1 MSDTTDVPSTTSSP
15 IEQVKSLK
23 RQKPTAEE
31 IEERRKLRRL
41 EVVPE
46 GMSRK
51 EWKRQQK
58 KQRWIDTKSEHLEV
72 QREKKRL
79 ARQRKRERLNADEEL
94 REARRKP
101 SKQIPTDV
109 SIIID
114 CDFDDLML
122 DGEIVSLSN
131 QIKSCYAAMR
141 RCRYELPIT
150 VTSFNK
156 RLKERFETGLG
167 EYTLWTGNLKFTDK
181 SLTEVADKEQLVYLT
196 ADTDE
201 EITKLEPNHTY
212 VIGGIVDKN
221 RHKSLCYNKAKELG
235 IKVARLP
242 IGKYIEVNGRHVLVT
257 SHVYEL
263 LCKWYESDG
272 NWEDAFNKV
281 LPPRKLKPKGES
293 KSATPLDD
301 ITENK
306 STETEEPEE
315 KESTEEKETTEEQKE

>member
-141 RCRYELPIT
+141 RCHYELPIT
-150 VTSFNK
+150 VASFNK
-156 RLKERFETGLG
+156 RLKQRFETGLG

-181 SLTEVADKEQLVYLT
+181 SLTEVAYKEQLVYLT
-196 ADTDE
+196 ADTEE

>member
-1 MSDTTDVPSTTSSP
+1 MSELTPTP
-15 IEQVKSLK
+15 IEIPLDSVSVSSTEKINPLK
-23 RQKPTAEE
+23 RQKPTPEE

-41 EVVPE
+41 EVIPD
-46 GMSRK
+46 GMSKK

-58 KQRWIDTKSEHLEV
+58 KQRWIDTKNEHLEV

-79 ARQRKRERLNADEEL
+79 ARQRKRERLNEDEEL
-94 REARRKP
+94 RKASRKP

-141 RCRYELPIT
+141 RCHYKLPIT

-167 EYTLWTGNLKFTDK
+167 EYKLWTGNLEFTDK
-181 SLTEVADKEQLVYLT
+181 PLTDVAGKEQLVYLT
-196 ADTDE
+196 ADTEE
-201 EITKLEPNHTY
+201 EITKLEPHHTY
-212 VIGGIVDKN
+212 IIGGIVDKN

-281 LPPRKLKPKGES
+281 LPPRKLKQKSES
-293 KSATPLDD
+293 KSATPLED
-301 ITENK
+301 IPDKEAEKTEV
-306 STETEEPEE
+306 SDE
-315 KESTEEKETTEEQKE
+315 KESTEEKEE

>member
-141 RCRYELPIT
+141 RCHYELPIT
-150 VTSFNK
+150 VASFNK
-156 RLKERFETGLG
+156 RLKQRFETGLG